1 MPLIISSI
9 SLPISAQE
17 NEAVSEAVRL
27 SRVSSTEI
35 VNSYVVKKSVD
46 ARKNNDI
53 RFVYTIALELSCDE
67 EKAAIRA
74 KRNNVKYREKTSFE
88 IVPTNKLSNRPVVVG
103 FGPAGIFAGLILAK
117 YGYEPI
123 ILERGADV
131 ETRVKDVEG
140 FWKSSKLNTESN
152 VQFGE
157 GGAGTFSD
165 GKLTT
170 RISDEYCDFVLKTF
184 ADNGAP
190 QEILYKA
197 KPHIGTDNLRKVVKT
212 IREEIISLGGEVRF
226 NTKMTD
232 IVIENS
238 KVVAV
243 KTENETIETS
253 NVVLAIGHSARDT
266 FEMLLNKGVVIET
279 KPFSIG
285 VRAEHLQ
292 EDINKGLYNNYYDDP
307 RLPKGEYQLSFRN
320 VDRAVYT
327 FCMCPGGTVV
337 PSSSEENSVVTNGM
351 SEYKRDG
358 KNANS
363 AVVVSVDG
371 SDFGH
376 NPLDAIAFQRKLERL
391 AFKEGGNDYKAPAQ
405 TLDGLFFGKKQLNI
419 SRVTPTYAIGTTP
432 ADFNEIFPPQI
443 SEMLKTGF
451 KVFDRRIKG
460 FGANDTVI
468 TGVETR
474 TSSPVRITR
483 NDNYEAIGI
492 KGLYPC
498 AEGAGYAGGI
508 VSAAVDGIRVAKAI
522 IGG

>member
-1 MPLIISSI
+1 MPLIVSSI

-17 NEAVSEAVRL
+17 NEAVTEALRL
-27 SRVSSTEI
+27 SRVASRDV

-67 EKAAIRA
+67 EIAASRA
-74 KRNNVKYREKTSFE
+74 KRDTVKYRKKTSFE
-88 IVPTNKLSNRPVVVG
+88 INPTKKLSSRPVVVG
-103 FGPAGIFAGLILAK
+103 FGPAGMFAGLILAK
-117 YGYEPI
+117 YGYAPI
-123 ILERGADV
+123 IIERGADV
-131 ETRVKDVEG
+131 ETRVKDVES
-140 FWKSSKLNTESN
+140 FWKGSTLNRESN

-170 RISDEYCDFVLKTF
+170 RISDEFCDFVLKTF

-190 QEILYKA
+190 EEILYKA
-197 KPHIGTDNLRKVVKT
+197 KPHIGTDNLRKVVKS
-212 IREEIISLGGEVRF
+212 IREEIIRLGGEVRF

-232 IVIENS
+232 IIIKNS
-238 KVVAV
+238 VVAGI
-243 KTENETIETS
+243 KTDKGEIETS
-253 NVVLAIGHSARDT
+253 DVVLAIGHSARDT
-266 FEMLLNKGVVIET
+266 FEMLLKKGVVLEV
-279 KPFSIG
+279 KPFSVG

-292 EDINKGLYNNYYDDP
+292 EDINKGLYNNYYDDD
-307 RLPKGEYQLSFRN
+307 RLPKGEYQLSYRKEN
-320 VDRAVYT
+320 RAVYT
-327 FCMCPGGTVV
+327 FCMCPGGVVV
-337 PSSSEENSVVTNGM
+337 PSSSEEDSVVTNGM
-351 SEYKRDG
+351 SEYSRDG

-376 NPLDAIAFQRKLERL
+376 NPMDAISFQRKLERL
-391 AFKEGGNDYKAPAQ
+391 AFEKGGNNYKAPAQ
-405 TLDGLFFGKKQLNI
+405 TLDGLFSDKKMLQI
-419 SRVTPTYAIGTTP
+419 GRVTPTYAIGTT
-432 ADFNEIFPPQI
+432 AANFNEIFPPQI
-443 SEMLKTGF
+443 SEMLRTGF
-451 KVFDRRIKG
+451 KIFDRKIKG
-460 FGANDTVI
+460 FGADDTVI

-483 NDNYEAIGI
+483 NENYEALGI
-492 KGLYPC
+492 AGLYPC